1 MTDSSRKDDP
11 RQQVSQVQ
19 EAIDTIVQA
28 FNHPSSMTM
37 DYEVD
42 GSTKQTRFEVTTTDG
57 CATYELVYDGM
68 DADAEPSLS
77 RIE

>member
-1 MTDSSRKDDP
+1 MTDSSRKD
-11 RQQVSQVQ
+11 RSLQHVSQLQ

-28 FNHPSSMTM
+28 FDHPSSMTM

-42 GSTKQTRFEVTTTDG
+42 GNTKRTRFEVATTDG
-57 CATYELVYDGM
+57 YTTYELVYEGLD
-68 DADAEPSLS
+68 DDAEPSLS

>member
-1 MTDSSRKDDP
+1 MTDSSHKDNP
-11 RQQVSQVQ
+11 RQQVSQLQ

-28 FNHPSSMTM
+28 FSYPSSMTM

-42 GSTKQTRFEVTTTDG
+42 GSTKQTRFEVTTSDG
-57 CATYELVYDGM
+57 CATYKLVYDGM
-68 DADAEPSLS
+68 DDDAEPSLS